1 MGMKRRAFIDV
12 YRPIGGRF
20 YATSYS
26 KPVSMRGHWTIFGI
40 DKYWHYTVA
49 HGLSWFFA
57 KLYVERLNRIARLCA
72 GDDVLGCGHIRHFA
86 DFAAIAMGEVE
97 I

>member
-1 MGMKRRAFIDV
+1 MGMKQQVFTDV
-12 YRPIGGRF
+12 YHPIGGRF
-20 YATSYS
+20 YAQRYS
-26 KPVSMRGHWTIFGI
+26 NSLPSESGWIIYGI
-40 DKYWHYTVA
+40 DKYWHYIVA

-72 GDDVLGCGHIRHFA
+72 GDDVFGRGYIRHYIDYVA
-86 DFAAIAMGEVE
+86 LAKGEVE